1 MRILSLRDKN
11 LTTNSSQKGVIA
23 ILVIIVVMTAAAGI
37 SLSVVFAFLNKIK
50 TVKDLSSSY
59 ESVYAA
65 ESGIEDALFRLG
77 SGSSWVS
84 PYTLQVGDALTEVT
98 ISSISGGVQTITS
111 EGVSQ
116 NRFRRVQA
124 VYEISSVTP
133 GFFFGAQ
140 VGDLGIEMENN
151 SQIVGN
157 VFSNGDIEM
166 ENDALITGTVKI
178 SDAGNQLS
186 GGDIGGDAYVDTC
199 INASVGGTLY
209 ALTSSGC
216 GVFVSESPPVP
227 IPLPIP
233 SATIDDWKADAEA
246 GGTTTGNYNR
256 SSGTSSLGPRKIAG
270 NMTIQND
277 AQVILT
283 GTVWVTGDVIIKNNT
298 QVRVDSGYETMS
310 GVFISDGNITLEN
323 NSISSGSGQAG
334 SYLMYISTSS
344 EDPAIIIKNNAIVD
358 ILYASSQFVQVENN
372 AAMREITGN
381 GLRIKNN
388 ATVTYEIGLQDA
400 AFISGP
406 SGGWTVTSWKEIP

>member
-1 MRILSLRDKN
+1 
-11 LTTNSSQKGVIA
+11 
-23 ILVIIVVMTAAAGI
+23 MTAAAGI

-124 VYEISSVTP
+124 VYEIYSVTP

-186 GGDIGGDAYVDTC
+186 GGDIGG
-199 INASVGGTLY
+199 
-209 ALTSSGC
+209 
-216 GVFVSESPPVP
+216 
-227 IPLPIP
+227 
-233 SATIDDWKADAEA
+233 
-246 GGTTTGNYNR
+246 
-256 SSGTSSLGPRKIAG
+256 
-270 NMTIQND
+270 
-277 AQVILT
+277 
-283 GTVWVTGDVIIKNNT
+283 
-298 QVRVDSGYETMS
+298 
-310 GVFISDGNITLEN
+310 
-323 NSISSGSGQAG
+323 
-334 SYLMYISTSS
+334 
-344 EDPAIIIKNNAIVD
+344 
-358 ILYASSQFVQVENN
+358 VE
-372 AAMREITGN
+372 G
-381 GLRIKNN
+381 
-388 ATVTYEIGLQDA
+388 
-400 AFISGP
+400 
-406 SGGWTVTSWKEIP
+406 